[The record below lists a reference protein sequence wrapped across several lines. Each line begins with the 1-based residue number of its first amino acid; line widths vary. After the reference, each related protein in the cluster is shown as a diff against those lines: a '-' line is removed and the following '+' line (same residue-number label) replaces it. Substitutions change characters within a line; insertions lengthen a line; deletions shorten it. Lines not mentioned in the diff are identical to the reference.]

1 VLGAVAFWIVLG
13 LLVGL
18 VARWI
23 IPGDPPGGVVPDA
36 FVGIVGAAIG
46 AWLYGPFRHVGV
58 NGFSLP
64 SLVCAFI
71 GAVVLLYL
79 LRVFRRGRSPA

>member
-1 VLGAVAFWIVLG
+1 MLGAVVFWIVLG

-18 VARWI
+18 AARWI
-23 IPGDPPGGVVPDA
+23 IPGEPPGGVLTDA

-46 AWLYGPFRHVGV
+46 AWVYGPLRHVDV
-58 NGFSLP
+58 TGFSLP

-79 LRVFRRGRSPA
+79 LRVLRRGRSSA

>member
-1 VLGAVAFWIVLG
+1 MLGGVAFWIVLG

-23 IPGDPPGGVVPDA
+23 IPGDRPGGVLTDV

-46 AWLYGPFRHVGV
+46 AWLYGPFRHVDV
-58 NGFSLP
+58 SGFSLP

-79 LRVFRRGRSPA
+79 LRVFRRGRSSA

>member
-23 IPGDPPGGVVPDA
+23 IPGDPPGGVVTDA

-46 AWLYGPFRHVGV
+46 AWLYGPFRHVDV

-79 LRVFRRGRSPA
+79 LRVFRRGRSSA

>member
-23 IPGDPPGGVVPDA
+23 IRGDPPGGVLTDV

-46 AWLYGPFRHVGV
+46 AWLYGPLRHVDV

-64 SLVCAFI
+64 SLVCSFI

-79 LRVFRRGRSPA
+79 LRVFRRGRSSV

>member
-1 VLGAVAFWIVLG
+1 MLGSVAFGIALG

-23 IPGDPPGGVVPDA
+23 IPGDRPRGVLTDT
-36 FVGIVGAAIG
+36 FVGTVGGAIG
-46 AWLYGPFRHVGV
+46 AWLYGPFRHVDV
-58 NGFSLP
+58 SGFSLP
-64 SLVCAFI
+64 SLVYAFI

-79 LRVFRRGRSPA
+79 LRVFRSGRASL

>member
-1 VLGAVAFWIVLG
+1 VLGGVAFWIVLG

-23 IPGDPPGGVVPDA
+23 IPGDRPGGVSTDV

-46 AWLYGPFRHVGV
+46 AWSYGPFRHVDV

-79 LRVFRRGRSPA
+79 LRVFRRGRTSA